1 MRGAQHP
8 QTNSSRVGVEGDLE
22 ILMDAHL
29 RILKRLEKAGS
40 EGVVASEL
48 IPDRLAREFVLKYLA
63 SKGLIVRRRKFR
75 GERVFITVKGLVI
88 LKDYGNGIT

>member
-8 QTNSSRVGVEGDLE
+8 QTESSRVRGEGDLD

-63 SKGLIVRRRKFR
+63 GKGLIVRRRKFR

-88 LKDYGNGIT
+88 LRDYGNGTT